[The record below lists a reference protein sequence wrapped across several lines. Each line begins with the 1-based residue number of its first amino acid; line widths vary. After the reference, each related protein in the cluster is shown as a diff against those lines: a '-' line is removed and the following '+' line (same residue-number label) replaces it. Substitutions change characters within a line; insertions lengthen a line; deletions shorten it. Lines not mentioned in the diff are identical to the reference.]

1 MRKTGNERRAFCTI
15 FALFALVP
23 CSTLAADAHAFA
35 ERLESWLATAHHVGV
50 EWQRGTLPLHYAAR
64 TLMTAEDKLARL
76 HKDLAD
82 EPASAATAQLHLR
95 LERGRLSIAALR
107 EAVESGRDETL
118 TADIA
123 RVKAAARPRTDR

>member
-1 MRKTGNERRAFCTI
+1 MRKTGNERRVLRCV

-23 CSTLAADAHAFA
+23 CSTLAADAQVVA

-50 EWQRGTLPLHYAAR
+50 EWQRGALPLHYAVR
-64 TLMTAEDKLARL
+64 TLRTAEDKLARS
-76 HKDLAD
+76 HKDLAG
-82 EPASAATAQLHLR
+82 EPASAATSELHVR
-95 LERGRLSIAALR
+95 LERGRQSIAALR
-107 EAVESGRDETL
+107 ETVESGRDETL